1 VKQLWIRRDIDAPA
15 TVLWELLVNPE
26 RWPTWGPSVRR
37 AVLDGPDLRLGSRGS
52 VTTVGGLRVPFEITL
67 YVRGAR
73 WAWTVAGVPA
83 TDHTVE
89 PLGPDRCRVGFGA
102 PWVAAPYLA
111 VCRMALSRLDGLAT
125 GRAPAEGAHE

>member
-1 VKQLWIRRDIDAPA
+1 MKQLWVRREIDAPA

-125 GRAPAEGAHE
+125 GCAPAEGAHE